1 METTATCTAMMLK
14 PVYSSP
20 HPLAGQKVPLTV
32 FDRAAFDDFVPTVLA
47 YHPSPSP
54 PGNEALKAGL
64 LRAVAAYPHLAGRL
78 AADDQGRRFLHLN
91 DHGVLVVEATVPA
104 DMAAVLALA
113 GGERWRGVTAAAP
126 HDHFRELYPPPPDE
140 NAGAAVLQVKLSRF
154 KCGGLIVGIISHH
167 QVADGHSMSAF
178 LARWA
183 AIVRAAGGGKKA
195 DDVSA
200 AAPPPFLDRAATA
213 VPRHPPAPV
222 FDHRSVGFK
231 GDGSRSY
238 AVVPMDKI
246 KNLKVSFTAEFVAE
260 LKARVAA
267 RCSTFQCILAHV
279 WKKVTAARGLHP
291 EEFTQVKVAV
301 NCRSRAKPPVPAGF
315 FGNMVLWA
323 FPRLRVGDL
332 LSSSY
337 GGVVGVIRG
346 AVARVDGKYIQS
358 FIDFG
363 AVADTTSGGEKPAAA
378 APAGGT
384 VLCPDLEVDSWL
396 GFQFHETDLGAGPP
410 CTFLAPGL
418 PLDGL
423 MIFVPSATAK
433 GGVDLFIGLLEG
445 HAEVF
450 SKICYSL
457 G

>member
-126 HDHFRELYPPPPDE
+126 HDHFRELYPPPAEE
-140 NAGAAVLQVKLSRF
+140 NAGAAVLRVKLSRF
-154 KCGGLIVGIISHH
+154 KCGGLVVGIISHH

-183 AIVRAAGGGKKA
+183 AI
-195 DDVSA
+195 
-200 AAPPPFLDRAATA
+200 
-213 VPRHPPAPV
+213 
-222 FDHRSVGFK
+222 

-267 RCSTFQCILAHV
+267 GCSTFQCILAHV